1 MKNLKRGFTIIEL
14 LVIIAIIVVLAII
27 VGSQTNAGWFNS
39 KPNASNENTFMRE
52 AALTEL
58 NQRKLINA
66 VSVPK
71 LETSQERKNLVRL
84 LERFNTEDKI
94 SYIYLI
100 NYGKVM
106 AFYVIKGKVSSVNSL
121 LTNPEQIIDDYGK
134 QCDRSSPGNG
144 NCYIVSS
151 PDIDG
156 SYGTNGD
163 AIFFFTTDDVYVEW
177 RGDYMLADQALKLTQ
192 QPELIREIK

>member
-1 MKNLKRGFTIIEL
+1 MKKYL
-14 LVIIAIIVVLAII
+14 IIAGMILVPIVAF
-27 VGSQTNAGWFNS
+27 AGWWDS
-39 KPNASNENTFMRE
+39 KPDTSNENTFMRE
-52 AALTEL
+52 AALTET
-58 NQRKLINA
+58 NQRRLINS
-66 VSVPK
+66 VSIPQI
-71 LETSQERKNLVRL
+71 ETSQERKNLVRR
-84 LERFNTEDKI
+84 LERFNTEDKV

-134 QCDRSSPGNG
+134 QCDSSSPGNG